1 MSEKSCVCVIGGA
14 GYIGS
19 VVVEALLTADRKV
32 CVYDNLSLGHRSAV
46 PEGAIFVQGDH
57 GDETLLK
64 ETLQK
69 YNCSSVMHFSALSL
83 VGESVEKPLLY
94 YENNV
99 AKGVA
104 LLRAVLAA
112 GVRYFIFSST
122 AAVYGEPVQ
131 VRLSSPG
138 CAIQVRLSRPGCAIS
153 VPILEDAP
161 TFPTNPY
168 GNTKLAFER
177 LLADTAMV
185 NNLRFVSLRY
195 FNAAGATER
204 CGEDHNP
211 ETHLIPLVLQAAAG
225 RRNAICV
232 YGNDYPTPDGTCIRD
247 YIHVQDL
254 AEAHLLALKY
264 LEGGGAPDVFNLG
277 NGQGFSVLEVIEV
290 ARRVTGREIAVQVA
304 GRRSGDP
311 AILVASSEKIQKVL
325 NWKPQ
330 HSHLEDIIESAWKW
344 HQAHPQGYK
353 R

>member
-1 MSEKSCVCVIGGA
+1 
-14 GYIGS
+14 
-19 VVVEALLTADRKV
+19 
-32 CVYDNLSLGHRSAV
+32 V
-46 PEGAIFVQGDH
+46 PEDAIFVQGDH

-69 YNCSSVMHFSALSL
+69 YNCSAVMHFSALSL

-122 AAVYGEPVQ
+122 AAVYGEPIQ

-138 CAIQVRLSRPGCAIS
+138 CAIF
-153 VPILEDAP
+153 VPILEDASTIP
-161 TFPTNPY
+161 TSPY
-168 GNTKLAFER
+168 GNTKLAFEW
-177 LLADTAMV
+177 LLWDTAKV
-185 NNLRFVSLRY
+185 SNLRPISIRY

-204 CGEDHNP
+204 CGEAHNP

-225 RRNAICV
+225 RRDAICV

-277 NGQGFSVLEVIEV
+277 NGRGFSVLEVIDT
-290 ARRVTGREIAVQVA
+290 ARRVTGKEIPVKISA
-304 GRRSGDP
+304 RRAGDP
-311 AILVASSEKIQKVL
+311 AVLVASSEKIKKILGWQPR
-325 NWKPQ
+325 NPR
-330 HSHLEDIIESAWKW
+330 LEDIISSAWQW
-344 HQAHPQGYK
+344 HTAHPRGY
-353 R
+353 

>member
-1 MSEKSCVCVIGGA
+1 MNAKPCVCVIGGA

-19 VVVEALLTADRKV
+19 VVVEALLKAGRRV
-32 CVYDNLSLGHRSAV
+32 CVCDNLSLGHRSAV
-46 PEGAIFVQGDH
+46 PEDAIFVQGDH
-57 GDETLLK
+57 GNETLLK

-69 YNCSSVMHFSALSL
+69 YNCSAVMHFSALSL

-122 AAVYGEPVQ
+122 AAVYGEPIQ

-138 CAIQVRLSRPGCAIS
+138 CAIS
-153 VPILEDAP
+153 VTILEDAF

-168 GNTKLAFER
+168 GNTKLAFEW
-177 LLADTAMV
+177 LLWDTAKV
-185 NNLRFVSLRY
+185 SNLRPISIRY

-225 RRNAICV
+225 RRDAICV

-277 NGQGFSVLEVIEV
+277 NGKGFSVLEVIDV
-290 ARRVTGREIAVQVA
+290 ARRVTGKEIPVKISA
-304 GRRSGDP
+304 RRAGDP
-311 AILVASSEKIQKVL
+311 AVLVASSEKIKKILGWQPR
-325 NWKPQ
+325 NPR
-330 HSHLEDIIESAWKW
+330 LEDIIASAWQW
-344 HQAHPQGYK
+344 HTAHPRGY
-353 R
+353 